1 MERITFLAPVPHR
14 TMPKQPN
21 ALFAVALAAITLIG
35 PLSIHLFLPALPQV
49 KDAFSISDGLAQFT
63 FSITLFTMAGT
74 TLIYGAL
81 SDHYGRRPVLLSGLL
96 LFLVGIGLA
105 IWAPTIELFILGRLI
120 QAIGAGCGVALARA
134 VARDAYGPE
143 RLVKAIAYLTMAYTL
158 GPMLSPPIGGLLVD
172 NLGWRSIFWVALIA
186 GILILIGAAF
196 ILHETKPHDERTTSA
211 SGVLRGFARLLR
223 QPLFM
228 SFVLQTGFSTGTF
241 FGLASATTFLMTDY
255 LHRPATEFGFY
266 FLLFASGYCF
276 GNWLSSRL
284 SGRVRIEDMVLAGSI
299 ILAATMAVMVVAI
312 ALGHISPLWLFIPGA
327 IISIGQGIA
336 LPNAQAGAIRVV
348 PELAGTAAGI
358 GVFLQMFCGG
368 LFSQAYGL
376 LADGTP
382 RPLLI
387 IVSIASALTLLSGI
401 AAYRLSRAQRRQAK
415 SN

>member
-1 MERITFLAPVPHR
+1 MERIKFLVPVPTAH
-14 TMPKQPN
+14 MPKQPS

-49 KDAFSISDGLAQFT
+49 KDAFGISDGLAQFT

-81 SDHYGRRPVLLSGLL
+81 SDHYGRRPVLLSGLA

-105 IWAPTIELFILGRLI
+105 TWAPTVELFILGRLI

-134 VARDAYGPE
+134 IARDAYGPE

-172 NLGWRSIFWVALIA
+172 NLGWRSIFWVALVA
-186 GILILIGAAF
+186 GCLILIGAAF
-196 ILHETKPHDERTTSA
+196 ILHETKPREERTSSA
-211 SGVLRGFARLLR
+211 FGVLRGFAQLLR

-228 SFVLQTGFSTGTF
+228 SFVLQTGFSSGTF
-241 FGLASATTFLMTDY
+241 FGLASATTFLMTEY

-284 SGRVRIEDMVLAGSI
+284 SGRVRIENMVLTGSI
-299 ILAATMAVMVVAI
+299 MLAATMAVMVIAI
-312 ALGHISPLWLFIPGA
+312 ALGHITPLWLFIPGGL
-327 IISIGQGIA
+327 ISIGQGIA

-368 LFSQAYGL
+368 FFSQLYGL

-382 RPLLI
+382 RPLVI
-387 IVSIASALTLLSGI
+387 IVSIASTLTLISGI
-401 AAYRLSRAQRRQAK
+401 AAYRLSRAQRR
-415 SN
+415 